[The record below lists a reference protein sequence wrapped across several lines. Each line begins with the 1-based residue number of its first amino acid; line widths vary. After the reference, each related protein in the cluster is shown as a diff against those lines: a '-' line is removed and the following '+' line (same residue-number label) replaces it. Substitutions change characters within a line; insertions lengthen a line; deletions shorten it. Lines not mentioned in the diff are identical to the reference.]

1 MTKRENYE
9 SRFEEILRKIT
20 DANGLTIY
28 DVEYVKEGGEWY
40 LRGYID
46 KEGGVT
52 IDDCELVS
60 RAVSDVMDRDD
71 FIEDAYILEISS
83 PGLGRDLKKDKH
95 LAGSIGEEVELKT
108 YKPVDGAKEYVG
120 LLKAF
125 DKDTI
130 TIELKN
136 NTEKVFQR
144 DTVAQIRLTV
154 DF

>member
-83 PGLGRDLKKDKH
+83 PGLGRALKKDKH

-125 DKDTI
+125 DKETI

-136 NTEKVFQR
+136 NTEKVFRR

>member
-83 PGLGRDLKKDKH
+83 PGLGRALKKDKH

-125 DKDTI
+125 DTDTI

-136 NTEKVFQR
+136 HTEKVFRR

>member
-83 PGLGRDLKKDKH
+83 PGLGRVLKKDKH

-125 DKDTI
+125 DKETI

-136 NTEKVFQR
+136 NTEKVFRR

>member
-1 MTKRENYE
+1 M
-9 SRFEEILRKIT
+9 
-20 DANGLTIY
+20 
-28 DVEYVKEGGEWY
+28 
-40 LRGYID
+40 
-46 KEGGVT
+46 
-52 IDDCELVS
+52 
-60 RAVSDVMDRDD
+60 
-71 FIEDAYILEISS
+71 
-83 PGLGRDLKKDKH
+83 
-95 LAGSIGEEVELKT
+95 ELKT

-136 NTEKVFQR
+136 NTEKVFRR

>member
-52 IDDCELVS
+52 IDDCERVS

-71 FIEDAYILEISS
+71 FIEEAYILEISS
-83 PGLGRDLKKDKH
+83 PGLGRALKKDKH

-130 TIELKN
+130 TIELEN
-136 NTEKVFQR
+136 NTEKVFLR

>member
-83 PGLGRDLKKDKH
+83 QGLGRALKKDKH

>member
-83 PGLGRDLKKDKH
+83 PGLGRALKKDKH

-136 NTEKVFQR
+136 NTEKVFRR

>member
-83 PGLGRDLKKDKH
+83 PGLGRALKKDKH
-95 LAGSIGEEVELKT
+95 LAGSTGEEVELKT